1 MRRATL
7 LFCLI
12 ASGAGWLSS
21 LTIVTGQG
29 RPAPS
34 LLRSH
39 PAISYQ
45 RVTGDDPVARLDQR
59 LERGEVTLKSDGPS
73 GYLTA
78 VLEALGVPVVSQV
91 LVFSKTSF
99 QAPRINPKNPRA
111 IYFNDTVAVG
121 WVRGGD
127 VLEFVAHDPRQGNVF
142 YTLSQTAAGPPRF
155 QRNDGCVSCH
165 TSDATQ
171 NVPGWFIGS
180 VFPGM
185 DGTTQ
190 YGPAYTTDH
199 RSPFDVRWGGW
210 YVTGT
215 HAAERHMGNALV
227 EDAGNLAAMVKPE
240 TVHVTS
246 LAGRFDMN
254 GYLSP
259 HSDLVALLVL
269 EHQAHMGNLI
279 TRIGWEARV
288 GKDAGRPLR
297 EAAEELV
304 DYLLFLNEAPLP
316 GPIAGTSGFAT
327 SFAAAGPRDSHGRSL
342 RDLDL
347 RGRLMK
353 YPCSYMIY
361 SEPFAALPEAAREAI
376 YLRMWEILSGKET
389 APDYASIT
397 AADRQAILEILRE
410 TKPDLPRYYFGE
422 SPSKNETIVPAE
434 TSAE

>member
-1 MRRATL
+1 MRHATL
-7 LFCLI
+7 RHVCLI
-12 ASGAGWLSS
+12 ASGVVWLSGLALVS
-21 LTIVTGQG
+21 GQV
-29 RPAPS
+29 RPSPS

-39 PAISYQ
+39 PAIVYQ
-45 RVTGDDPVARLDQR
+45 RPTGDDPVARLDQR
-59 LERGEVTLKSDGPS
+59 LERGEVQLTSEGPS
-73 GYLTA
+73 GYLTS
-78 VLEALGVPVVSQV
+78 VLAALDVPVASQV

-121 WVRGGD
+121 WVRGGE

-142 YTLSQTAAGPPRF
+142 YTLSQSATGTPRF
-155 QRNDGCVSCH
+155 QRNDACVSCH
-165 TSDATQ
+165 TSDATL

-180 VFPGM
+180 VFPGE

-199 RSPFDVRWGGW
+199 RSPFDIRWGGW
-210 YVTGT
+210 YVTGA
-215 HAAERHMGNALV
+215 HAAERHMGNAIV
-227 EDAGNLAAMVKPE
+227 HDAGNLAAMVTNE
-240 TVHVTS
+240 TVHTTS
-246 LAGRFDMN
+246 LDGRFDRT

-279 TRIGWEARV
+279 TRLGWEARI
-288 GKDAGRPLR
+288 GKDAGRSLR
-297 EAAEELV
+297 DAAEEFV

-316 GPIAGTSGFAT
+316 GPIAGTSGFARAF
-327 SFAAAGPRDSHGRSL
+327 SARGPRDSRGRSL

-347 RGRLMK
+347 RTRLAK

-361 SEPFAALPEAAREAI
+361 SEPFAALPDAAREAV
-376 YLRMWEILSGKET
+376 YQRMWEILSGQEA
-389 APDYASIT
+389 APEYASLT
-397 AADRQAILEILRE
+397 AADRQTVLEILRE
-410 TKPDLPRYYFGE
+410 TKKDLPDYFFPE
-422 SPSKNETIVPAE
+422 RPATSARD